1 MNATVNCTTHRRQ
14 AHVQGTVRIV
24 IDGFGRI
31 IVPNQLRRS
40 APCLLVEVSPEVG
53 STVGQWLAIIDS
65 ADGQTAPAAEFA
77 PHLQVVAKS
86 IGYEFVF
93 PASVSE
99 KYGLK
104 SGCPIW
110 LVAVGDY
117 LEVWSD
123 SAYQAQERLAVDLV
137 LSDAL
142 TSPIW
147 GK

>member
-1 MNATVNCTTHRRQ
+1 MNATDDCTTHRRP
-14 AHVQGTVRIV
+14 AHVQGAIRIV
-24 IDGFGRI
+24 IDGFGRMI
-31 IVPNQLRRS
+31 LPNQLRWS

-53 STVGQWLAIIDS
+53 SMGGQWLAIIDS
-65 ADGQTAPAAEFA
+65 AYGHTASTAEFA
-77 PHLQVVAKS
+77 PHLNLVAES
-86 IGYEFVF
+86 IGYEILL
-93 PASVSE
+93 PASVCD

-104 SGCPIW
+104 PGCPIW

-142 TSPIW
+142 TSRIC